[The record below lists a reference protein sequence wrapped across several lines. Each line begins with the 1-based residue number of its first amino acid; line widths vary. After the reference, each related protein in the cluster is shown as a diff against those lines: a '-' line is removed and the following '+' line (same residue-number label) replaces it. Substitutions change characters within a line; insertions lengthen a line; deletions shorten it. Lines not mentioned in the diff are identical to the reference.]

1 MHVSEGESSIQGMF
15 TRVASRYDLLNNL
28 MSLGA
33 HKRWRRAAVD
43 MLRPNPG
50 DLVVDVATGTGDMAL
65 LLAGRVGPDGRVVG
79 VDFCPE
85 MLAIARRKASAHP
98 QGSICSFIE
107 GDALGLDLP
116 DDYADCATIVFGLR
130 NLTDIAGGLGEMVRI
145 LKPGGKLLSLE
156 LSAPRPSWLQLYL
169 MRAIPWLGRR
179 FSFHP
184 PAYEYLSASIFNHPP
199 PEKIARLG
207 KDAGLAAM
215 DYYPLFGGL
224 AVIHLGRKGS

>member
-1 MHVSEGESSIQGMF
+1 MHLIEGEGSIQGMF

-33 HKRWRRAAVD
+33 HRRWRQAAVN

-65 LLAGRVGPDGRVVG
+65 LLAGRVEPNGRVVG
-79 VDFCPE
+79 VDFCPQ
-85 MLAIARRKASAHP
+85 MLAIARRKAASHP
-98 QGSICSFIE
+98 QGHICSFIE

-116 DDYADCATIVFGLR
+116 DDYADCATIAFGLR
-130 NLTDIAGGLGEMVRI
+130 NLTDIARGLGEMVRI

-156 LSAPRPSWLQLYL
+156 LSVPQPSWLRSYL
-169 MRAIPWLGRR
+169 MRVIPWLGRR
-179 FSFHP
+179 FSSHP
-184 PAYEYLSASIFNHPP
+184 PAYEYLAASIFNHPP
-199 PEKIARLG
+199 PEEIARLG
-207 KDAGLAAM
+207 KEAGLAAVE
-215 DYYPLFGGL
+215 YYPLLGGL